1 MKVERT
7 TYLVDGCKEPCIIV
21 SSDDGFVKVRI
32 SKMYHY
38 IGNDTLYLVELIGD
52 AYNSSEEWEGD
63 FDLLTDKEAIALARK
78 FSIYL

>member
-21 SSDDGFVKVRI
+21 SSDDNFVSVRI

-38 IGNDTLYLVELIGD
+38 IGNDTLYLVELIGN
-52 AYNSSEEWEGD
+52 AYNSSEEFDGD
-63 FDLLTDKEAIALARK
+63 FDLLTDKAAIAIARR